1 MEGEDDPTLKS
12 ELLNKLYEYGKPT
25 KRGLP
30 SVIKANPD
38 NKPSRLGGLQ
48 PRNAA
53 SSQTLMHTNQNLLS
67 KNKSALISGASRA
80 IQDVIDRRVIEQ
92 EEKLQ
97 QLTHRSKTNMFQ
109 SIDEVQMQT
118 IDPYY
123 EELDEGEYG
132 TTPRHL
138 GSLEHATTSGGY

>member
-1 MEGEDDPTLKS
+1 
-12 ELLNKLYEYGKPT
+12 
-25 KRGLP
+25 
-30 SVIKANPD
+30 
-38 NKPSRLGGLQ
+38 
-48 PRNAA
+48 
-53 SSQTLMHTNQNLLS
+53 MHTNQNLLS

-80 IQDVIDRRVIEQ
+80 IQDVIDKRVIEQ

-97 QLTHRSKTNMFQ
+97 QLSHRSKANMFQ
-109 SIDEVQMQT
+109 SIDEVQMQTYIPFFCMT

-138 GSLEHATTSGGY
+138 GSLEHATTSGVGHQHHAQAGIFQSL